1 MEKYALS
8 STKKGIVRIFDDWV
22 KYHISFEKSLL
33 YLVLTLGNVINFLF
47 DAVGLIQDHFA
58 FNKIIPIYAS
68 TCIMI
73 KIRILIK
80 LNTNLTKI
88 IVLYILFMSISFY
101 QGCP

>member
-33 YLVLTLGNVINFLF
+33 YLVLTLGNVINFLS

-68 TCIMI
+68 IMI

-88 IVLYILFMSISFY
+88 IVL
-101 QGCP
+101 

>member
-1 MEKYALS
+1 M
-8 STKKGIVRIFDDWV
+8 
-22 KYHISFEKSLL
+22 
-33 YLVLTLGNVINFLF
+33 LTLGNVINFLS

-68 TCIMI
+68 IMI

-80 LNTNLTKI
+80 LNTNLTKT
-88 IVLYILFMSISFY
+88 IVLYILFMSVSFY

>member
-1 MEKYALS
+1 M
-8 STKKGIVRIFDDWV
+8 
-22 KYHISFEKSLL
+22 
-33 YLVLTLGNVINFLF
+33 LTLGNVIIFLY

-68 TCIMI
+68 IMI

-80 LNTNLTKI
+80 LNTNLTKT
-88 IVLYILFMSISFY
+88 IVLYILFMSVSFY